1 MFAAFIRLVN
11 GSNPLEGRVEVLVG
25 QVWGTVCDLRWDRN
39 EAGVVCSMLGYS
51 RLINEVGFH
60 LDTFRDR
67 VYGEVEQ
74 VKAQQVEILRG
85 IADIQNRLKGGSGVP
100 TIPSVPTTT
109 PASNNSFIRLVNGSN
124 PLEGRVEVLVGQ
136 VWGTVCD
143 DYWDTKDA
151 GVVCSMLGYS
161 RGNAIAV
168 SSAGF
173 GSGSGPIT
181 FTGAQCEGNEVDLR
195 HCPMNN
201 SPFQVSEPLR
211 VRRATNTTEPAVK
224 EEELAKQ
231 GELLLALRLI
241 NEVGYNLNTF
251 RDRVY
256 DQLEQVK
263 AQQVEILRGIADI
276 QNRLKGGSGVP
287 ITPSVPTT
295 TPASNNSF
303 IRLVNGSNP
312 LEGRVEVLVGQVW
325 GTVCDDYWDTKDAG
339 VACSMLGYSRENAI
353 PVSSAGFGLGSGP
366 ITFTGAKCEGN
377 EVDLRHCPMAYGPF
391 QGGCSHREDAGVICR
406 PLK

>member
-1 MFAAFIRLVN
+1 MELYHTTTTASAVLCLLLTIAV
-11 GSNPLEGRVEVLVG
+11 SEPQRVRRDANASDTAVKGEELATQRG
-25 QVWGTVCDLRWDRN
+25 
-39 EAGVVCSMLGYS
+39 MLLAL

-201 SPFQVSEPLR
+201 SPFQ
-211 VRRATNTTEPAVK
+211 
-224 EEELAKQ
+224 
-231 GELLLALRLI
+231 
-241 NEVGYNLNTF
+241 
-251 RDRVY
+251 
-256 DQLEQVK
+256 
-263 AQQVEILRGIADI
+263 
-276 QNRLKGGSGVP
+276 
-287 ITPSVPTT
+287 
-295 TPASNNSF
+295 
-303 IRLVNGSNP
+303 
-312 LEGRVEVLVGQVW
+312 
-325 GTVCDDYWDTKDAG
+325 
-339 VACSMLGYSRENAI
+339 
-353 PVSSAGFGLGSGP
+353 
-366 ITFTGAKCEGN
+366 
-377 EVDLRHCPMAYGPF
+377 
-391 QGGCSHREDAGVICR
+391 GGCSHREDAGVICR
-406 PLK
+406 PLN